1 MERITWIVLALLM
14 LEYIV
19 LGGWLGRAWGI
30 NPSRSTPYAGRTG
43 KRCGGGWIL
52 LCVHLLA
59 GLWPALLAC
68 APLYRDAQHT
78 LACLPLAV
86 CALLG
91 GLLSMLTLFVSIRH
105 EGKRIPDVAGA
116 LHGVWLGKSMHA
128 LAALSMIA
136 YAGSML
142 AMLPALLRGELRGQ
156 EIPEQLS
163 AYALLMLCG
172 LYALLPDAVLSPR
185 MRSEKYIR
193 RIGLGGVLLSC
204 MLPLLLAQPEA
215 RAAVAQELGRIGL
228 YIQAALCVA
237 SALIAAYL
245 ACVSAK
251 GLFSRRM
258 ILIRR
263 KKKAEILAPIAAV
276 LLIALS
282 ACAPVGYLMLFSG
295 AVGFGYAMLAL
306 SVCVL
311 WLGSVGRGL
320 FFRRK

>member
-1 MERITWIVLALLM
+1 MEHLVVAALALLM

-19 LGGWLGRAWGI
+19 LGGWLGRVWGI

-43 KRCGGGWIL
+43 KKRGGALML
-52 LCVHLLA
+52 LGGYVLCT
-59 GLWPALLAC
+59 LWPALLAC
-68 APLYRDAQHT
+68 APLYRDTRHIA
-78 LACLPLAV
+78 AYLPLAV

-105 EGKRIPDVAGA
+105 EGRRMPDVAGET
-116 LHGVWLGKSMHA
+116 HGAWLGRTMHA

-136 YAGSML
+136 YAGAML
-142 AMLPALLRGELRGQ
+142 AMLPALLRGELRMQ

-172 LYALLPDAVLSPR
+172 LHALLPDAALALRV
-185 MRSEKYIR
+185 RSERHIR
-193 RIGLGGVLLSC
+193 RIGLGGVLLGC
-204 MLPLLLAQPEA
+204 ALPLLIALPGARDAEA
-215 RAAVAQELGRIGL
+215 ERLKDIEP
-228 YIQAALCVA
+228 YIQAALCAA

-251 GLFSRRM
+251 GLFARRVLLM
-258 ILIRR
+258 RR
-263 KKKAEILAPIAAV
+263 KQKSAILAPVSAI

-282 ACAPVGYLMLFSG
+282 ACAPFGYLMLFSG
-295 AVGFGYAMLAL
+295 AVGFVYAMLAL
-306 SVCVL
+306 CVCAL

-320 FFRRK
+320 FFRGK